1 MDDVQKSRVDHSVA
15 PLLSVLGVGS
25 HGSAHRENY
34 APCVAKKD
42 ETALREWLHTA
53 RDLRAES
60 MYSGTQLHHQRKM
73 LSYEFH

>member
-1 MDDVQKSRVDHSVA
+1 MARPTVRIMRLALQ
-15 PLLSVLGVGS
+15 
-25 HGSAHRENY
+25 
-34 APCVAKKD
+34 KD